1 MYNEP
6 AYRWADPIWREA
18 AEAWIHEIV
27 AQGGNAV
34 TGPIN
39 GIRFL
44 PWSAVLRAPTTDGEV
59 YFKACGPSQRHE
71 PLLAS
76 FLAATRPDCMIS
88 VLATDTT
95 HGWCLMPDGGP
106 TLAGIIH
113 EPPGELGHWSRVLRL
128 QAAVQRQLASAAG
141 RLLQDGVPDRRPA
154 ALTELLEPLL
164 ERPDLLLAGH
174 PGAMTR
180 GDIARLQGMLP
191 QLADLALE
199 LAAIGPPD
207 TFVHDDFHEDHIF
220 ATARPDRT
228 WRYVFFDFGDACIS
242 HPFVQLV
249 SQPRFAGNRFG
260 VDVDPIQNR
269 LREVYLAEWLDFAPH
284 VMLDRALALALIIGC
299 VARALTWINACQGHL
314 DVLPP
319 HLLHAYGTR
328 VAFWLRQ
335 IGERIGRLD
344 DN

>member
-1 MYNEP
+1 MYDQP

-76 FLAATRPDCMIS
+76 FLAAIRPDCMIP
-88 VLATDTT
+88 VLATSTT
-95 HGWCLMPDGGP
+95 RGWYLMPDGGP

-113 EPPGELGHWSRVLRL
+113 EPPGELGHWSGVLRL
-128 QAAVQRQLASAAG
+128 QAAVQRQLTPAAG
-141 RLLQDGVPDRRPA
+141 RLLQDSVPDRRPA

-191 QLADLALE
+191 QLGDLALE

-220 ATARPDRT
+220 ATVRPDGT

-260 VDVDPIQNR
+260 VDIDPAQDW
-269 LREVYLAEWLDFAPH
+269 LREVYLAKWRDFAPRA
-284 VMLDRALALALIIGC
+284 MLDRALALALITGC
-299 VARALTWINACQGHL
+299 VVRALTWVNACQGHL

-319 HLLHAYGTR
+319 DLLHAYGTR